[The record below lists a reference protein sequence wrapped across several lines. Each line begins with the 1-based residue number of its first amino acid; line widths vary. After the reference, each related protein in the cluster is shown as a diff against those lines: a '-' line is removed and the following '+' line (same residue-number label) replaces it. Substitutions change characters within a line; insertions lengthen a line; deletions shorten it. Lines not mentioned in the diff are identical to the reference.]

1 MEKTSWISLVINMN
15 IVSYYREVISNIISD
30 EFSLS
35 KDDIKNIS
43 FEFPKEEILGDFSTN
58 AAMVLAGKLKKSP
71 NEIAKSII
79 NLISKNPDIEHVDM
93 AGKGFINI
101 KIHKKVWQNLV
112 KKIINSKS
120 SYGDAIIGNNEKINV
135 EYVSANPTGPL
146 HVGHTRGAVF
156 GDTLSNILK
165 KVGYDV
171 SREYYV
177 NDAGEQIDKL
187 ARSSFIRYQESCGIE
202 SISIPEG
209 LYPGDYLI
217 SVGDKIKEIY
227 GHDLLEKE
235 ESFWLPL
242 VKKISI
248 DEMLIIIK
256 KDLKSLNIEHDVFT
270 SEFDLLNDGFVEKI
284 FNELNDKNLLYEGE
298 TSPPKG
304 SDLKEWVKKKHI
316 LFRSKN
322 YGDDE
327 DRVVRKHDGSWTYFM
342 PDIAYHKNKSIRGF
356 KKMIN
361 VWGADH
367 SGYIS
372 RVTSAV
378 NAVTDNKASLEVK
391 VCQLVRLT
399 RGSEVVKMS
408 KRSGSF
414 ITLKEMVDEVGRD
427 AVRFMM
433 VTRKN
438 DAPLDFDY
446 ELVKEQTKDNPIFYI
461 QYAHARICSVIRKVN
476 EEKLFDTDDVS
487 LLKSDISLLDKKDD
501 IELIKTLSNFPR
513 IIEQAALYREPHRLA
528 FYLKDLAS
536 SFHSYWNLGNENTD
550 FKVINKDDVDTSRA
564 RLSLIRSAGI
574 TISEGLNLLG
584 IEALEELR

>member
-1 MEKTSWISLVINMN
+1 MN
-15 IVSYYREVISNIISD
+15 IVNYYREAISDIILD
-30 EFSLS
+30 EFSL
-35 KDDIKNIS
+35 KNDDIKNIS
-43 FEFPKEEILGDFSTN
+43 FEFPKETGLGDFSTN
-58 AAMVLAGKLKKSP
+58 AAMALAGKLKKAP
-71 NEIAKSII
+71 NEIAESIVHFL
-79 NLISKNPDIEHVDM
+79 NKNPDIENVDI

-101 KIHKKVWQNLV
+101 KIKKKVWQNLIYE
-112 KKIINSKS
+112 IIKNKS
-120 SYGDAIIGNNEKINV
+120 SYGDTDLGNKEKINV

-156 GDTLSNILK
+156 GDTLSNILV

-171 SREYYV
+171 CREYYV

-187 ARSSFIRYQESCGIE
+187 ARSSFVRYQESCGID
-202 SISIPEG
+202 SVSIPEG

-217 SVGDKIKEIY
+217 SVGDQIKEIY
-227 GHDLLEKE
+227 GNELLDKE
-235 ESFWLPL
+235 EGYWLPL

-248 DEMLIIIK
+248 YEMLKIIK

-270 SEFDLLNDGFVEKI
+270 SEFDLLNNGFVEKI
-284 FNELNDKNLLYEGE
+284 FNELNNKDLLYEGE

-316 LFRSKN
+316 LFKSKN
-322 YGDDE
+322 FGDDE
-327 DRVVRKHDGSWTYFM
+327 DRVVKKHDGSWTYFM
-342 PDIAYHKNKSIRGF
+342 PDIAYHKDKSIRGF

-378 NAVTDNKASLEVK
+378 NAITDNKASLEVK

-399 RGSEVVKMS
+399 RGNEVVKMS

-461 QYAHARICSVIRKVN
+461 QYAHARICSVIRRVK
-476 EEKLFDTDDVS
+476 EDKLFEVNDES
-487 LLKSDISLLDKKDD
+487 LLESDVNLLDKVDD
-501 IELIKTLSNFPR
+501 IELIKIVSNFPR
-513 IIEQAALYREPHRLA
+513 IIEQSAIYREPHRLA

-536 SFHSYWNLGNENTD
+536 SFHSYWNLGNENAD
-550 FKVINKDDVDTSRA
+550 FKVINKEDINVSRA
-564 RLSLIRSAGI
+564 RLALIRSVGI

>member
-1 MEKTSWISLVINMN
+1 MN
-15 IVSYYREVISNIISD
+15 IVNYYREAISDIILD
-30 EFSLS
+30 EFSL
-35 KDDIKNIS
+35 KNDDIKNIS
-43 FEFPKEEILGDFSTN
+43 FEFPKETGLGDFSTN
-58 AAMVLAGKLKKSP
+58 AAMALAGKLKKAP
-71 NEIAKSII
+71 NEIAESIVHFL
-79 NLISKNPDIEHVDM
+79 NKNPDIENVDI

-101 KIHKKVWQNLV
+101 KIKKKVWQNLIYE
-112 KKIINSKS
+112 IIKNKS
-120 SYGDAIIGNNEKINV
+120 SYGGTDLGNKEKINV

-156 GDTLSNILK
+156 GDTLSNILV

-171 SREYYV
+171 CREYYV

-187 ARSSFIRYQESCGIE
+187 ARSSFVRYQESCGID
-202 SISIPEG
+202 SVSIPEG

-217 SVGDKIKEIY
+217 SVGDQIKEIY
-227 GHDLLEKE
+227 GNELLDKE
-235 ESFWLPL
+235 EGYWLPL

-248 DEMLIIIK
+248 YEMLKIIK

-270 SEFDLLNDGFVEKI
+270 SEFDLLNNGFVEKI
-284 FNELNDKNLLYEGE
+284 FNELNNKDLLYEGE

-316 LFRSKN
+316 LFKSKN
-322 YGDDE
+322 FGDDE
-327 DRVVRKHDGSWTYFM
+327 DRVVKKHDGSWTYFM
-342 PDIAYHKNKSIRGF
+342 PDIAYHKDKSIRGF

-378 NAVTDNKASLEVK
+378 NAITDNKASLEVK

-399 RGSEVVKMS
+399 RGNEVVKMS

-461 QYAHARICSVIRKVN
+461 QYAHARICSVIRRVK
-476 EEKLFDTDDVS
+476 EDKLFEVNDES
-487 LLKSDISLLDKKDD
+487 LLESDVNLLDKVDD
-501 IELIKTLSNFPR
+501 IELIKIVSNFPR
-513 IIEQAALYREPHRLA
+513 IIEQSAIYREPHRLA

-536 SFHSYWNLGNENTD
+536 SFHSYWNLGNENAD
-550 FKVINKDDVDTSRA
+550 FKVINKEDINVSRA
-564 RLSLIRSAGI
+564 RLALIRSVGI
-574 TISEGLNLLG
+574 TIAEGLNLLG

>member
-1 MEKTSWISLVINMN
+1 MN
-15 IVSYYREVISNIISD
+15 IVNYYREAISDIILD
-30 EFSLS
+30 EFSL
-35 KDDIKNIS
+35 KNDDIKNIS
-43 FEFPKEEILGDFSTN
+43 FEFPKETGLGDFSTN
-58 AAMVLAGKLKKSP
+58 AAMALAGKLKKAP
-71 NEIAKSII
+71 NEIAESIVHFL
-79 NLISKNPDIEHVDM
+79 NKNPDIENVDI

-101 KIHKKVWQNLV
+101 KIKKKVWQNLIYE
-112 KKIINSKS
+112 IIKNKS
-120 SYGDAIIGNNEKINV
+120 SYGDTDLGNKEKINV

-156 GDTLSNILK
+156 GDTLSNILV

-171 SREYYV
+171 CREYYV

-187 ARSSFIRYQESCGIE
+187 ARSSFVRYQESCGID
-202 SISIPEG
+202 SVSIPEG

-217 SVGDKIKEIY
+217 SVGDQIKEIY
-227 GHDLLEKE
+227 GNELLDKE
-235 ESFWLPL
+235 EVYWLPL
-242 VKKISI
+242 VKEISI
-248 DEMLIIIK
+248 YEMLKTIK

-270 SEFDLLNDGFVEKI
+270 SEFDLLNNGFVEKI
-284 FNELNDKNLLYEGE
+284 FNELNNKDLLYEGE

-316 LFRSKN
+316 LFKSKN
-322 YGDDE
+322 FGDDE
-327 DRVVRKHDGSWTYFM
+327 DRVVKKHDGSWTYFM
-342 PDIAYHKNKSIRGF
+342 PDIAYHKDKSIRGF

-378 NAVTDNKASLEVK
+378 NAITDNKASLEVK

-399 RGSEVVKMS
+399 RGNEVVKMS

-461 QYAHARICSVIRKVN
+461 QYAHARICSVIRRVK
-476 EEKLFDTDDVS
+476 EDKLFEVNDES
-487 LLKSDISLLDKKDD
+487 LLESDVNLLDKVDD
-501 IELIKTLSNFPR
+501 IELIKIVSNFPR
-513 IIEQAALYREPHRLA
+513 IIEQSAIYREPHRLA

-536 SFHSYWNLGNENTD
+536 SFHSYWNLGNENAD
-550 FKVINKDDVDTSRA
+550 FKVINKEDINVSRA
-564 RLSLIRSAGI
+564 RLALIRSVGI
-574 TISEGLNLLG
+574 TIAEGLNLLG

>member
-1 MEKTSWISLVINMN
+1 MN
-15 IVSYYREVISNIISD
+15 IVNYYREAISDIILD
-30 EFSLS
+30 EFSL
-35 KDDIKNIS
+35 KNDDIKNIS
-43 FEFPKEEILGDFSTN
+43 FEFPKETGLGDFSTN
-58 AAMVLAGKLKKSP
+58 AAMALAGKLKKAP
-71 NEIAKSII
+71 NEIAESIVHFL
-79 NLISKNPDIEHVDM
+79 NKNPDIENVDI

-101 KIHKKVWQNLV
+101 KIKKKVWQNLIYE
-112 KKIINSKS
+112 IIKNKS
-120 SYGDAIIGNNEKINV
+120 SYGDTDLGNKEKINV

-156 GDTLSNILK
+156 GDTLSNILV

-171 SREYYV
+171 CREYYV

-187 ARSSFIRYQESCGIE
+187 ARSSFVRYQESCGID
-202 SISIPEG
+202 SVSIPEG

-217 SVGDKIKEIY
+217 SVGDQIKEIY
-227 GHDLLEKE
+227 GNELLDKE
-235 ESFWLPL
+235 EGYWLPL

-248 DEMLIIIK
+248 YEMLKIIK

-270 SEFDLLNDGFVEKI
+270 SEFDLLNNGFVEKI
-284 FNELNDKNLLYEGE
+284 FNELNNKDLLYEGE

-316 LFRSKN
+316 LFKSKN
-322 YGDDE
+322 FGDDE
-327 DRVVRKHDGSWTYFM
+327 DRVIKKHDGSWTYFM
-342 PDIAYHKNKSIRGF
+342 PDIAYHKDKSIRGF

-378 NAVTDNKASLEVK
+378 NAITDNKASLEVK

-399 RGSEVVKMS
+399 RGNEVVKMS

-461 QYAHARICSVIRKVN
+461 QYAHARICSVIRRVK
-476 EEKLFDTDDVS
+476 EDKLFEVNDES
-487 LLKSDISLLDKKDD
+487 LLESDVNLLDKVDD
-501 IELIKTLSNFPR
+501 IELIKIVSNFPR
-513 IIEQAALYREPHRLA
+513 IIEQSAIYREPHRLA

-536 SFHSYWNLGNENTD
+536 SFHSYWNLGNENAD
-550 FKVINKDDVDTSRA
+550 FKVINKEDINVSRA
-564 RLSLIRSAGI
+564 RLALIRSVGI
-574 TISEGLNLLG
+574 TIAEGLNLLG

>member
-1 MEKTSWISLVINMN
+1 MN
-15 IVSYYREVISNIISD
+15 IVNYYREAISDIILD
-30 EFSLS
+30 EFSL
-35 KDDIKNIS
+35 KNDDIKNIS
-43 FEFPKEEILGDFSTN
+43 FEFPKETGLGDFSTN
-58 AAMVLAGKLKKSP
+58 AAMILAGKLKKAP
-71 NEIAKSII
+71 NEIAESIVHFL
-79 NLISKNPDIEHVDM
+79 NKNPDFENVDI

-101 KIHKKVWQNLV
+101 KIKKKVWQNLIYE
-112 KKIINSKS
+112 IIKNKS
-120 SYGDAIIGNNEKINV
+120 SYGDTDLGNKEKINV

-156 GDTLSNILK
+156 GDTLSNILV

-171 SREYYV
+171 CREYYV

-187 ARSSFIRYQESCGIE
+187 ARSSFVRYQESCGID
-202 SISIPEG
+202 SVSIPEG

-217 SVGDKIKEIY
+217 SVGDQIKEIY
-227 GHDLLEKE
+227 GNELLDKE
-235 ESFWLPL
+235 EGYWLPL

-248 DEMLIIIK
+248 YEMLKIIK

-270 SEFDLLNDGFVEKI
+270 SEFDLLNNGFVEKI
-284 FNELNDKNLLYEGE
+284 FNELNNKDLLYEGE

-316 LFRSKN
+316 LFKSKN
-322 YGDDE
+322 FGDDE
-327 DRVVRKHDGSWTYFM
+327 DRVVKKHDGSWTYFM
-342 PDIAYHKNKSIRGF
+342 PDIAYHKDKSIRGF

-378 NAVTDNKASLEVK
+378 NAITDNKASLEVK

-399 RGSEVVKMS
+399 RGNEVVKMS

-461 QYAHARICSVIRKVN
+461 QYAHARICSVIRRVK
-476 EEKLFDTDDVS
+476 EDKLFEVNDES
-487 LLKSDISLLDKKDD
+487 LLESDVNLLDKVDD
-501 IELIKTLSNFPR
+501 IELIKIVSNFPR
-513 IIEQAALYREPHRLA
+513 IIEQSAIYREPHRLA

-536 SFHSYWNLGNENTD
+536 SFHSYWNLGNENAD
-550 FKVINKDDVDTSRA
+550 FKVINKEDINVSRA
-564 RLSLIRSAGI
+564 RLALIRSVGI
-574 TISEGLNLLG
+574 TIAEGLNLLG
-584 IEALEELR
+584 IKALEELR

>member
-1 MEKTSWISLVINMN
+1 MN
-15 IVSYYREVISNIISD
+15 IVNYYREAISDIILD
-30 EFSLS
+30 EFSL
-35 KDDIKNIS
+35 KNDDIKNIS
-43 FEFPKEEILGDFSTN
+43 FEFPKETGLGDFSTN
-58 AAMVLAGKLKKSP
+58 AAMALAGKLKKAP
-71 NEIAKSII
+71 NEIAESIVHFL
-79 NLISKNPDIEHVDM
+79 NKNPDIENVDI

-101 KIHKKVWQNLV
+101 KIKKKVWQNLIYE
-112 KKIINSKS
+112 IIKNKS
-120 SYGDAIIGNNEKINV
+120 SFGDTDLGNKEKINV

-156 GDTLSNILK
+156 GDTLSNILV

-171 SREYYV
+171 CREYYV

-187 ARSSFIRYQESCGIE
+187 ARSSFVRYQESCGID
-202 SISIPEG
+202 SVSIPEG

-217 SVGDKIKEIY
+217 SVGDQIKEIY
-227 GHDLLEKE
+227 GNELLDKE
-235 ESFWLPL
+235 EGYWLPL

-248 DEMLIIIK
+248 YEMLKIIK

-270 SEFDLLNDGFVEKI
+270 SEFDLLNNGFVEKI
-284 FNELNDKNLLYEGE
+284 FNELNNKDLLYEGE

-316 LFRSKN
+316 LFKSKN
-322 YGDDE
+322 FGDDE
-327 DRVVRKHDGSWTYFM
+327 DRVVKKHDGSWTYFM
-342 PDIAYHKNKSIRGF
+342 PDIAYHKDKSIRGF

-378 NAVTDNKASLEVK
+378 NAITDNKASLEVK

-399 RGSEVVKMS
+399 RGNEVVKMS

-461 QYAHARICSVIRKVN
+461 QYAHARICSVIRRVK
-476 EEKLFDTDDVS
+476 EDKLFEVNDES
-487 LLKSDISLLDKKDD
+487 LLESDVNLLDKVDD
-501 IELIKTLSNFPR
+501 IELIKIVSNFPR
-513 IIEQAALYREPHRLA
+513 IIEQSAIYREPHRLA

-536 SFHSYWNLGNENTD
+536 SFHSYWNLGNENAD
-550 FKVINKDDVDTSRA
+550 FKVINKEDINVSRA
-564 RLSLIRSAGI
+564 RLALIRSVGI
-574 TISEGLNLLG
+574 TIAEGLNLLG

>member
-1 MEKTSWISLVINMN
+1 MN
-15 IVSYYREVISNIISD
+15 IVNYYREAISDIILD
-30 EFSLS
+30 EFSL
-35 KDDIKNIS
+35 KNDDIKNIS
-43 FEFPKEEILGDFSTN
+43 FEFPKETGLGDFSTN
-58 AAMVLAGKLKKSP
+58 AAMALAGKLKKTP
-71 NEIAKSII
+71 NEIAESIVHFL
-79 NLISKNPDIEHVDM
+79 NKNPDIENVDI

-101 KIHKKVWQNLV
+101 KIKKKVWQNLIYE
-112 KKIINSKS
+112 IIKNKS
-120 SYGDAIIGNNEKINV
+120 SYGDADLGNKEKINV

-156 GDTLSNILK
+156 GDTLSNILI

-171 SREYYV
+171 CREYYV

-187 ARSSFIRYQESCGIE
+187 ARSSFVRYQESCGID
-202 SISIPEG
+202 SVSIPEG

-217 SVGDKIKEIY
+217 SVGDQIKEIY
-227 GHDLLEKE
+227 GHELLDKE
-235 ESFWLPL
+235 EVYWLPL

-248 DEMLIIIK
+248 HEMLKIIK

-270 SEFDLLNDGFVEKI
+270 SEFDLLNNGFVEKI
-284 FNELNDKNLLYEGE
+284 FNELNNKDLLYEGE

-316 LFRSKN
+316 LFKSKN
-322 YGDDE
+322 FGDDE
-327 DRVVRKHDGSWTYFM
+327 DRVVKKHDGSWTYFM
-342 PDIAYHKNKSIRGF
+342 PDIAYHKDKSIRGF
-356 KKMIN
+356 EKMIN

-378 NAVTDNKASLEVK
+378 NAITDNKASLEVK

-399 RGSEVVKMS
+399 RGNEVVKMS

-461 QYAHARICSVIRKVN
+461 QYAHARICSVIRRVK
-476 EEKLFDTDDVS
+476 EDKLFEINDE
-487 LLKSDISLLDKKDD
+487 SLLDSDVNLLDKVDD
-501 IELIKTLSNFPR
+501 IELIKIVSNFPR
-513 IIEQAALYREPHRLA
+513 IIEQSAIYREPHRLA

-536 SFHSYWNLGNENTD
+536 SFHSYWNLGNENAD
-550 FKVINKDDVDTSRA
+550 FKVINKEDINVSRA
-564 RLSLIRSAGI
+564 RLALIRSVGI
-574 TISEGLNLLG
+574 TIAEGLNLLG

>member
-1 MEKTSWISLVINMN
+1 MN
-15 IVSYYREVISNIISD
+15 IVNYYREAISDIILD
-30 EFSLS
+30 EFSL
-35 KDDIKNIS
+35 KNDDIKNIS
-43 FEFPKEEILGDFSTN
+43 FEFPKETGLGDFSTN
-58 AAMVLAGKLKKSP
+58 AAMALAGKLKKAP
-71 NEIAKSII
+71 NEIAESIVHFL
-79 NLISKNPDIEHVDM
+79 NKNPDIENVDI

-101 KIHKKVWQNLV
+101 KIKKKVWQNLIYE
-112 KKIINSKS
+112 IIKNKS
-120 SYGDAIIGNNEKINV
+120 SYGDTDLGNKEKINV

-156 GDTLSNILK
+156 GDTLSNILV

-171 SREYYV
+171 CREYYV

-187 ARSSFIRYQESCGIE
+187 ARSSFVRYQESCGID
-202 SISIPEG
+202 SVSIPEG

-217 SVGDKIKEIY
+217 SVGDQIKEIY
-227 GHDLLEKE
+227 GNELLDKE
-235 ESFWLPL
+235 EGYWLPL

-248 DEMLIIIK
+248 YEMLKIIK

-270 SEFDLLNDGFVEKI
+270 SEFDLLNNGFVEKI
-284 FNELNDKNLLYEGE
+284 FNELNNKDLLYEGE

-316 LFRSKN
+316 LFKSKN
-322 YGDDE
+322 FGDDE
-327 DRVVRKHDGSWTYFM
+327 DRVVKKHDGSWTYFM
-342 PDIAYHKNKSIRGF
+342 PDIAYHKDKSIRGF

-378 NAVTDNKASLEVK
+378 NAITDNKASLEVK

-399 RGSEVVKMS
+399 RGNEVVKMS

-461 QYAHARICSVIRKVN
+461 QYAHARICSVIRRVK
-476 EEKLFDTDDVS
+476 EDKLFEVNDES
-487 LLKSDISLLDKKDD
+487 LLESDVNLLDKVDD
-501 IELIKTLSNFPR
+501 IELIKIVSNFPR
-513 IIEQAALYREPHRLA
+513 IIEQSAIYREPHRLA

-536 SFHSYWNLGNENTD
+536 SFHSYWNLGNENAD
-550 FKVINKDDVDTSRA
+550 FKVINKEDINDSRA
-564 RLSLIRSAGI
+564 RLALIRTVGI
-574 TISEGLNLLG
+574 TIAEGLNLLG

>member
-1 MEKTSWISLVINMN
+1 MN
-15 IVSYYREVISNIISD
+15 IVNYYREAISDIILD
-30 EFSLS
+30 EFSL
-35 KDDIKNIS
+35 KNDDIKNIS
-43 FEFPKEEILGDFSTN
+43 FEFPKETGLGDFSTN
-58 AAMVLAGKLKKSP
+58 AAMALAGKLKKAP
-71 NEIAKSII
+71 NEIAESIVHFL
-79 NLISKNPDIEHVDM
+79 NKNPDIENVDI

-101 KIHKKVWQNLV
+101 KIKKKVWQNLIYE
-112 KKIINSKS
+112 IIKNKS
-120 SYGDAIIGNNEKINV
+120 SYGDTDLGNKEKINV

-156 GDTLSNILK
+156 GDTLSNILV

-171 SREYYV
+171 CREYYV

-187 ARSSFIRYQESCGIE
+187 ARSSFVRYQESCGID
-202 SISIPEG
+202 SVSIPEG

-217 SVGDKIKEIY
+217 SVGDQIKEIY
-227 GHDLLEKE
+227 GNELLDKE
-235 ESFWLPL
+235 EGYWLPL
-242 VKKISI
+242 VRKISI
-248 DEMLIIIK
+248 YEMLKTIK

-270 SEFDLLNDGFVEKI
+270 SEFDLLNNGFVEKI
-284 FNELNDKNLLYEGE
+284 FNELNNKDLLYEGE

-316 LFRSKN
+316 LFKSKN
-322 YGDDE
+322 FGDDE
-327 DRVVRKHDGSWTYFM
+327 DRVVKKHDGSWTYFM
-342 PDIAYHKNKSIRGF
+342 PDIAYHKDKTIRGF

-378 NAVTDNKASLEVK
+378 NAITDNKASLEVK

-399 RGSEVVKMS
+399 RGNEVVKMS

-461 QYAHARICSVIRKVN
+461 QYAHARICSVIRRVK
-476 EEKLFDTDDVS
+476 EDKLFEVNDES
-487 LLKSDISLLDKKDD
+487 LLESDVNLLDKVDD
-501 IELIKTLSNFPR
+501 IELIKIVSNFPR
-513 IIEQAALYREPHRLA
+513 IIEQSAIYREPHRLA

-536 SFHSYWNLGNENTD
+536 SFHSYWNLGNENAD
-550 FKVINKDDVDTSRA
+550 FKVINKEDINVSRA
-564 RLSLIRSAGI
+564 RLALIRSVGI
-574 TISEGLNLLG
+574 TIAEGLNLLG

>member
-1 MEKTSWISLVINMN
+1 MN
-15 IVSYYREVISNIISD
+15 IVNYYREAISDIILD
-30 EFSLS
+30 EFSL
-35 KDDIKNIS
+35 KNDDIKNIS
-43 FEFPKEEILGDFSTN
+43 FEFPKETGLGDFSTN
-58 AAMVLAGKLKKSP
+58 AAMALAGKLKKTP
-71 NEIAKSII
+71 NEIAESIVHFL
-79 NLISKNPDIEHVDM
+79 NKNPDIENVDI

-101 KIHKKVWQNLV
+101 KIKKKVWQNLIYE
-112 KKIINSKS
+112 IIKNKS
-120 SYGDAIIGNNEKINV
+120 SYGDADLGNKEKINV

-156 GDTLSNILK
+156 GDTLSNILI

-171 SREYYV
+171 CREYYV

-187 ARSSFIRYQESCGIE
+187 ARSSFVRYQESCGID
-202 SISIPEG
+202 SVSIPEG

-217 SVGDKIKEIY
+217 SVGDQIKEIY
-227 GHDLLEKE
+227 GHELLDKE
-235 ESFWLPL
+235 EVYWLPL

-248 DEMLIIIK
+248 HEMLKIIK

-270 SEFDLLNDGFVEKI
+270 SEFDLLNNGFVEKI
-284 FNELNDKNLLYEGE
+284 FNELNNKDLLYEGE

-316 LFRSKN
+316 LFKSKN
-322 YGDDE
+322 FGDDE
-327 DRVVRKHDGSWTYFM
+327 DRVVKKHDGSWTYFM
-342 PDIAYHKNKSIRGF
+342 PDIAYHKDKSIRGF
-356 KKMIN
+356 EKMIN

-378 NAVTDNKASLEVK
+378 NAITDNKASLEVK

-399 RGSEVVKMS
+399 RGDEVVKMS

-461 QYAHARICSVIRKVN
+461 QYAHARICSVIRRVK
-476 EEKLFDTDDVS
+476 EDKLFEINDE
-487 LLKSDISLLDKKDD
+487 SLLDSDVNLLDKVDD
-501 IELIKTLSNFPR
+501 IELIKIVSNFPR
-513 IIEQAALYREPHRLA
+513 IIEQSAIYREPHRLA

-536 SFHSYWNLGNENTD
+536 SFHSYWNLGNENAD
-550 FKVINKDDVDTSRA
+550 FKVINKEDINVSRA
-564 RLSLIRSAGI
+564 RLALIRSVGI
-574 TISEGLNLLG
+574 TIAEGLNLLG

>member
-1 MEKTSWISLVINMN
+1 MN
-15 IVSYYREVISNIISD
+15 IVNYYREAISDIILD
-30 EFSLS
+30 EFSL
-35 KDDIKNIS
+35 KNDDIKNIS
-43 FEFPKEEILGDFSTN
+43 FEFPKETDLGDFSTN
-58 AAMVLAGKLKKSP
+58 AAMVLAGKLKKAP
-71 NEIAKSII
+71 NEIAESIVHFL
-79 NLISKNPDIEHVDM
+79 NKNPDIENVDI

-101 KIHKKVWQNLV
+101 KIKKKVWQNLIYE
-112 KKIINSKS
+112 IIKNKS
-120 SYGDAIIGNNEKINV
+120 SYGDADLGNKEKINV

-156 GDTLSNILK
+156 GDTLSNILI

-171 SREYYV
+171 CREYYV

-187 ARSSFIRYQESCGIE
+187 ARSSFVRYQESCGID
-202 SISIPEG
+202 SVSVLEG

-217 SVGDKIKEIY
+217 SVGDQIKEIY
-227 GHDLLEKE
+227 GNELLDKE
-235 ESFWLPL
+235 EGYWLPL
-242 VKKISI
+242 VRKISI
-248 DEMLIIIK
+248 YEMLKTIK

-270 SEFDLLNDGFVEKI
+270 SEFDLLNNGFVEKI
-284 FNELNDKNLLYEGE
+284 FNELNNKDLLYEGE

-316 LFRSKN
+316 LFKSKN
-322 YGDDE
+322 FGDDE
-327 DRVVRKHDGSWTYFM
+327 DRVVKKHDGSWTYFM
-342 PDIAYHKNKSIRGF
+342 PDIAYHKDKSIRGF

-378 NAVTDNKASLEVK
+378 NAITDNKASLEVK

-399 RGSEVVKMS
+399 RGDEVVKMS

-461 QYAHARICSVIRKVN
+461 QYAHARICSVIRRVK
-476 EEKLFDTDDVS
+476 EDKLFEISDES
-487 LLKSDISLLDKKDD
+487 LLESDVNLLDKVDD
-501 IELIKTLSNFPR
+501 IELIKIVSNFPR
-513 IIEQAALYREPHRLA
+513 IIEQSAIYREPHRLA

-536 SFHSYWNLGNENTD
+536 SFHSYWNLGNENAD
-550 FKVINKDDVDTSRA
+550 LKVINKEDINVSRA
-564 RLSLIRSAGI
+564 RLALIRSVGI
-574 TISEGLNLLG
+574 TIAEGLNLLG

>member
-1 MEKTSWISLVINMN
+1 MN
-15 IVSYYREVISNIISD
+15 IVNYYREAISDIILD
-30 EFSLS
+30 EFSL
-35 KDDIKNIS
+35 KNDDIKNIS
-43 FEFPKEEILGDFSTN
+43 FEFPKETGLGDFSTN
-58 AAMVLAGKLKKSP
+58 AAMALAGKLKKTP
-71 NEIAKSII
+71 NEIAESIVHFL
-79 NLISKNPDIEHVDM
+79 NKNPDIENVDI

-101 KIHKKVWQNLV
+101 KIKKKVWQNLIYE
-112 KKIINSKS
+112 IIKNKS
-120 SYGDAIIGNNEKINV
+120 SYGDADLGNKEKINV

-156 GDTLSNILK
+156 GDTLSNILI

-171 SREYYV
+171 CREYYV

-187 ARSSFIRYQESCGIE
+187 ARSSFVRYQESCGID
-202 SISIPEG
+202 SVSIPEG

-217 SVGDKIKEIY
+217 SVGDQIKEIY
-227 GHDLLEKE
+227 GHELLDKE
-235 ESFWLPL
+235 EVYWLPL

-248 DEMLIIIK
+248 HEMLKIIK

-270 SEFDLLNDGFVEKI
+270 SEFDLLNNGFVEKI
-284 FNELNDKNLLYEGE
+284 FNELNNKDLLYEGE

-316 LFRSKN
+316 LFKSKN
-322 YGDDE
+322 FGDDE
-327 DRVVRKHDGSWTYFM
+327 DRVVKKYDGSWTYFM
-342 PDIAYHKNKSIRGF
+342 PDIAYHKDKSIRGF
-356 KKMIN
+356 EKMIN

-378 NAVTDNKASLEVK
+378 NAITDNKASLEVK

-399 RGSEVVKMS
+399 RGDEVVKMS

-461 QYAHARICSVIRKVN
+461 QYAHARICSVIRRVK
-476 EEKLFDTDDVS
+476 EDKLFEVNDES
-487 LLKSDISLLDKKDD
+487 LLESDVNLLDKVDD
-501 IELIKTLSNFPR
+501 IELIKIVSNFPR
-513 IIEQAALYREPHRLA
+513 IIEQSAIYREPHRLA

-536 SFHSYWNLGNENTD
+536 SFHSYWNLGNENAD
-550 FKVINKDDVDTSRA
+550 FKVINKEDINVSRA
-564 RLSLIRSAGI
+564 RLALIRSVGI
-574 TISEGLNLLG
+574 TIAEGLNLLG

>member
-1 MEKTSWISLVINMN
+1 MN
-15 IVSYYREVISNIISD
+15 IVNYYREAISDIILD
-30 EFSLS
+30 EFSL
-35 KDDIKNIS
+35 KNDDIKNIS
-43 FEFPKEEILGDFSTN
+43 FEFPKETGLGDFSTN
-58 AAMVLAGKLKKSP
+58 AAMALAGKLKKAP
-71 NEIAKSII
+71 NEIAESIVHFL
-79 NLISKNPDIEHVDM
+79 NKNPDIENVDI

-101 KIHKKVWQNLV
+101 KIKKKVWQNLIYE
-112 KKIINSKS
+112 IIKNKS
-120 SYGDAIIGNNEKINV
+120 SYGDTDLGNKEKINV

-156 GDTLSNILK
+156 GDTLSNILV

-171 SREYYV
+171 CREYYV

-187 ARSSFIRYQESCGIE
+187 ARSSFVRYQESCGID
-202 SISIPEG
+202 SVSIPEG

-217 SVGDKIKEIY
+217 SVGDQIKEIY
-227 GHDLLEKE
+227 GNELLDKE
-235 ESFWLPL
+235 EGYWLPL

-248 DEMLIIIK
+248 YEMLKIIK
-256 KDLKSLNIEHDVFT
+256 RDLKSLNIEHDVFT
-270 SEFDLLNDGFVEKI
+270 SEFDLLNNGFVEKI
-284 FNELNDKNLLYEGE
+284 FNELNNKDLLYEGE

-316 LFRSKN
+316 LFKSKN
-322 YGDDE
+322 FGDDE
-327 DRVVRKHDGSWTYFM
+327 DRVVKKHDGSWTYFM
-342 PDIAYHKNKSIRGF
+342 PDIAYHKDKSIRGF

-378 NAVTDNKASLEVK
+378 NAITDNKASLEVK

-399 RGSEVVKMS
+399 RGNEVVKMS

-461 QYAHARICSVIRKVN
+461 QYAHARICSVIRRVK
-476 EEKLFDTDDVS
+476 EDKLFEVNDES
-487 LLKSDISLLDKKDD
+487 LLESDVNLLDKVDD
-501 IELIKTLSNFPR
+501 IELIKIVSNFPR
-513 IIEQAALYREPHRLA
+513 IIEQSAIYREPHRLA

-536 SFHSYWNLGNENTD
+536 SFHSYWNLGNENAD
-550 FKVINKDDVDTSRA
+550 FKVINKEDINVSRA
-564 RLSLIRSAGI
+564 RLALIRSVGI
-574 TISEGLNLLG
+574 TIAEGLNLLG

>member
-1 MEKTSWISLVINMN
+1 MN
-15 IVSYYREVISNIISD
+15 IVNYYREAISDIILD
-30 EFSLS
+30 EFSL
-35 KDDIKNIS
+35 KNDDIKNIS
-43 FEFPKEEILGDFSTN
+43 FEFPKETGLGDFSTN
-58 AAMVLAGKLKKSP
+58 AAMALAGKLKKAP
-71 NEIAKSII
+71 NEIAESIVHFL
-79 NLISKNPDIEHVDM
+79 NKNPDIENVDI

-101 KIHKKVWQNLV
+101 KIKKKVWQNLIYE
-112 KKIINSKS
+112 IIKNKS
-120 SYGDAIIGNNEKINV
+120 SYGDTDLGNKEKINV

-156 GDTLSNILK
+156 GDTLSNILV

-171 SREYYV
+171 CREYYV

-187 ARSSFIRYQESCGIE
+187 ARSSFVRYQESCGID
-202 SISIPEG
+202 SVSIPEG

-217 SVGDKIKEIY
+217 SVGDQIKEIY
-227 GHDLLEKE
+227 GHELLDKE
-235 ESFWLPL
+235 EVYWLPL

-248 DEMLIIIK
+248 HEMLKIIK

-270 SEFDLLNDGFVEKI
+270 SEFDLLNNGFVEKI
-284 FNELNDKNLLYEGE
+284 FNELNNKDLLYEGE

-304 SDLKEWVKKKHI
+304 SDLKEWVKQKHI
-316 LFRSKN
+316 LFKSKN
-322 YGDDE
+322 FGDDE
-327 DRVVRKHDGSWTYFM
+327 DRVVKKYDGSWTYFM
-342 PDIAYHKNKSIRGF
+342 PDIAYHKDKSIRGF
-356 KKMIN
+356 EKMIN

-378 NAVTDNKASLEVK
+378 NAITDNKASLEVK

-399 RGSEVVKMS
+399 RGDEVVKMS

-461 QYAHARICSVIRKVN
+461 QYAHARICSVIRRVK
-476 EEKLFDTDDVS
+476 EDKLFEVNDES
-487 LLKSDISLLDKKDD
+487 LLESDVNLLDKVDD
-501 IELIKTLSNFPR
+501 IELIKIVSNFPR
-513 IIEQAALYREPHRLA
+513 IIEQSAIYREPHRLA

-536 SFHSYWNLGNENTD
+536 SFHSYWNLGNENAD
-550 FKVINKDDVDTSRA
+550 FKVINKEDINVSRA
-564 RLSLIRSAGI
+564 RLALIRSVGI
-574 TISEGLNLLG
+574 TIAEGLNLLG

>member
-1 MEKTSWISLVINMN
+1 MN
-15 IVSYYREVISNIISD
+15 IVNYYREAISDIILD
-30 EFSLS
+30 EFSL
-35 KDDIKNIS
+35 KNDDIKNIS
-43 FEFPKEEILGDFSTN
+43 FEFPKETGLGDFSTN
-58 AAMVLAGKLKKSP
+58 AAMVLAGKLKKAP
-71 NEIAKSII
+71 NEIAESIVHFL
-79 NLISKNPDIEHVDM
+79 NKNPDIENVDI

-101 KIHKKVWQNLV
+101 KIKKKVWQNLIYE
-112 KKIINSKS
+112 IIKNKS
-120 SYGDAIIGNNEKINV
+120 SYGDTDLGNKEKINV

-156 GDTLSNILK
+156 GDTLSNILV

-171 SREYYV
+171 CREYYV

-187 ARSSFIRYQESCGIE
+187 ARSSFVRYQESCGID
-202 SISIPEG
+202 SVSIPEG

-217 SVGDKIKEIY
+217 SVGDQIKEIY
-227 GHDLLEKE
+227 GNELLDKE
-235 ESFWLPL
+235 EGYWLPL

-248 DEMLIIIK
+248 YEMLKIIK

-270 SEFDLLNDGFVEKI
+270 SEFDLLNNGFVEKI
-284 FNELNDKNLLYEGE
+284 FNELNNKDLLYEGE

-316 LFRSKN
+316 LFKSKN
-322 YGDDE
+322 FGDDE
-327 DRVVRKHDGSWTYFM
+327 DRVVKKHDGSWTYFM
-342 PDIAYHKNKSIRGF
+342 PDIAYHKDKSIRGF

-378 NAVTDNKASLEVK
+378 NAITDNKASLEVK

-399 RGSEVVKMS
+399 RGNEVVKMS

-461 QYAHARICSVIRKVN
+461 QYAHARICSVIRRVK
-476 EEKLFDTDDVS
+476 EDKLFEINDES
-487 LLKSDISLLDKKDD
+487 LLESDVNLLDKVDD
-501 IELIKTLSNFPR
+501 IELIKIVSNFPR
-513 IIEQAALYREPHRLA
+513 IIEQSAIYREPHRLA

-536 SFHSYWNLGNENTD
+536 SFHSYWNLGNENAD
-550 FKVINKDDVDTSRA
+550 FKVINKEDINVSRA
-564 RLSLIRSAGI
+564 RLALIRSVGI
-574 TISEGLNLLG
+574 TIAEGLNLLG

>member
-1 MEKTSWISLVINMN
+1 MN
-15 IVSYYREVISNIISD
+15 IVNYYREAISDIILD
-30 EFSLS
+30 EFSL
-35 KDDIKNIS
+35 KNDDIKNIS
-43 FEFPKEEILGDFSTN
+43 FEFPKETDLGDFSTN
-58 AAMVLAGKLKKSP
+58 AAMVLAGKLKKAP
-71 NEIAKSII
+71 NEIAESIVHFL
-79 NLISKNPDIEHVDM
+79 NKNPDIENVDI

-101 KIHKKVWQNLV
+101 KIKKKVWQNLIYE
-112 KKIINSKS
+112 IIKNKS
-120 SYGDAIIGNNEKINV
+120 SYGDADLGNKEKINV

-156 GDTLSNILK
+156 GDTLSNILI

-171 SREYYV
+171 CREYYV

-187 ARSSFIRYQESCGIE
+187 ARSSFVRYQESCGID
-202 SISIPEG
+202 SVSVLEG

-217 SVGDKIKEIY
+217 SVGDQIKEIY
-227 GHDLLEKE
+227 GNELLDKE
-235 ESFWLPL
+235 EGYWLPL
-242 VKKISI
+242 VRKISI
-248 DEMLIIIK
+248 YEMLKTIK
-256 KDLKSLNIEHDVFT
+256 KDLKYLNIEHDVFT
-270 SEFDLLNDGFVEKI
+270 SEFDLLNNGFVEKI
-284 FNELNDKNLLYEGE
+284 FNELNNKDLLYEGE

-316 LFRSKN
+316 LFKSKN
-322 YGDDE
+322 FGDDE
-327 DRVVRKHDGSWTYFM
+327 DRVVKKHDGSWTYFM
-342 PDIAYHKNKSIRGF
+342 PDIAYHKDKSIRGF

-378 NAVTDNKASLEVK
+378 NAITDNKASLEVK

-399 RGSEVVKMS
+399 RGDEVVKMS

-461 QYAHARICSVIRKVN
+461 QYAHARICSVIRRVK
-476 EEKLFDTDDVS
+476 EDKLFETNDES
-487 LLKSDISLLDKKDD
+487 LLESDVNHLDKVDD
-501 IELIKTLSNFPR
+501 IELIKIVSNFPR
-513 IIEQAALYREPHRLA
+513 IIEQSAIYREPHRLA

-536 SFHSYWNLGNENTD
+536 SFHSYWNLGNENAD
-550 FKVINKDDVDTSRA
+550 LKVINKEDINVSRA
-564 RLSLIRSAGI
+564 RLALIRSVGI
-574 TISEGLNLLG
+574 TIAEGLNLLG

>member
-1 MEKTSWISLVINMN
+1 MN
-15 IVSYYREVISNIISD
+15 IVNYYREAISDIILD
-30 EFSLS
+30 EFSL
-35 KDDIKNIS
+35 KNDDIKNIS
-43 FEFPKEEILGDFSTN
+43 FEFPKETGLGDFSTN
-58 AAMVLAGKLKKSP
+58 AAMALAGKLKKTP
-71 NEIAKSII
+71 NEIAESIVHFL
-79 NLISKNPDIEHVDM
+79 NKNPDIENVDI

-101 KIHKKVWQNLV
+101 KIKKKVWQNLIYE
-112 KKIINSKS
+112 IIKNKS
-120 SYGDAIIGNNEKINV
+120 SYGDADLGNKEKINV

-156 GDTLSNILK
+156 GDTLSNILV

-171 SREYYV
+171 CREYYV

-187 ARSSFIRYQESCGIE
+187 ARSSFVRYQESCGID
-202 SISIPEG
+202 SVSIPEG

-217 SVGDKIKEIY
+217 SVGDQIKEIY
-227 GHDLLEKE
+227 GHELLDKE
-235 ESFWLPL
+235 EVYWLPL

-248 DEMLIIIK
+248 YEMLKIIK

-270 SEFDLLNDGFVEKI
+270 SEFDLLNNGFVEKI
-284 FNELNDKNLLYEGE
+284 FNELNNKDLLYEGE

-316 LFRSKN
+316 LFKSKN
-322 YGDDE
+322 FGDDE
-327 DRVVRKHDGSWTYFM
+327 DRVVEKYDGSWTYFM
-342 PDIAYHKNKSIRGF
+342 PDIAYHKDKSIRGF
-356 KKMIN
+356 EKMIN

-378 NAVTDNKASLEVK
+378 NAITDNKASLEVK

-399 RGSEVVKMS
+399 RGDEVVKMS

-461 QYAHARICSVIRKVN
+461 QYAHARICSVIRRVK
-476 EEKLFDTDDVS
+476 EDKLFEVNDE
-487 LLKSDISLLDKKDD
+487 SLLDSDVNLLDKVDD
-501 IELIKTLSNFPR
+501 IELIKIVSNFPR
-513 IIEQAALYREPHRLA
+513 IIEQSAIYREPHRLA

-536 SFHSYWNLGNENTD
+536 SFHSYWNLGNENAD
-550 FKVINKDDVDTSRA
+550 FKVINKEDINVSRA
-564 RLSLIRSAGI
+564 RLALIRSVGI
-574 TISEGLNLLG
+574 TIAEGLNLLG

>member
-1 MEKTSWISLVINMN
+1 MN
-15 IVSYYREVISNIISD
+15 IVNYYREAISDIILD
-30 EFSLS
+30 EFSL
-35 KDDIKNIS
+35 KNDDIKNIS
-43 FEFPKEEILGDFSTN
+43 FEFPKETDLGDFSTN
-58 AAMVLAGKLKKSP
+58 AAMVLAGKLKKAP
-71 NEIAKSII
+71 NEIAESIVHFL
-79 NLISKNPDIEHVDM
+79 NKNPDIENVDI

-101 KIHKKVWQNLV
+101 KIKKKVWQNLIYE
-112 KKIINSKS
+112 IIKNKS
-120 SYGDAIIGNNEKINV
+120 SYGDADLGNKEKINV

-156 GDTLSNILK
+156 GDTLSNILI

-171 SREYYV
+171 CREYYV

-187 ARSSFIRYQESCGIE
+187 ARSSFVRYQESCGID
-202 SISIPEG
+202 SVSVLEG

-217 SVGDKIKEIY
+217 SVGDQIKEIY
-227 GHDLLEKE
+227 GNELLDKE
-235 ESFWLPL
+235 EGYWLPL
-242 VKKISI
+242 VRKISI
-248 DEMLIIIK
+248 YEMLKTIK

-270 SEFDLLNDGFVEKI
+270 SEFDLLNNGFVEKI
-284 FNELNDKNLLYEGE
+284 FNELNNKDLLYEGE

-316 LFRSKN
+316 LFKSKN
-322 YGDDE
+322 FGDDE
-327 DRVVRKHDGSWTYFM
+327 DRVVKKHDGSWTYFM
-342 PDIAYHKNKSIRGF
+342 PDIAYHKDKSIRGF

-378 NAVTDNKASLEVK
+378 NAITDNKASLEVK

-399 RGSEVVKMS
+399 RGDEVVKMS

-461 QYAHARICSVIRKVN
+461 QYAHARICSVIRRVK
-476 EEKLFDTDDVS
+476 EDKLFEISDES
-487 LLKSDISLLDKKDD
+487 LLESDVNLLDKVDD
-501 IELIKTLSNFPR
+501 IELIKIVSNFPR
-513 IIEQAALYREPHRLA
+513 IIEQSAIYREPHRLA

-536 SFHSYWNLGNENTD
+536 SFHSYWNLGNENAD
-550 FKVINKDDVDTSRA
+550 FKVINKEDINVSRA
-564 RLSLIRSAGI
+564 RLALIRSVGI
-574 TISEGLNLLG
+574 TIAEGLNLLG

>member
-1 MEKTSWISLVINMN
+1 MN
-15 IVSYYREVISNIISD
+15 IVNYYREAISDIILD
-30 EFSLS
+30 EFSL
-35 KDDIKNIS
+35 KNDDIKNIS
-43 FEFPKEEILGDFSTN
+43 FEFPKETGLGDFSTN
-58 AAMVLAGKLKKSP
+58 AAMALAGKLKKAP
-71 NEIAKSII
+71 NEIAESIVHFL
-79 NLISKNPDIEHVDM
+79 NKNPDIENVDI

-101 KIHKKVWQNLV
+101 KIKKKVWQNLIYE
-112 KKIINSKS
+112 IIKNKS
-120 SYGDAIIGNNEKINV
+120 SYGGTDLGNKEKINV

-156 GDTLSNILK
+156 GDTLSNILV

-171 SREYYV
+171 CREYYV

-187 ARSSFIRYQESCGIE
+187 ARSSFVRYQESCGID
-202 SISIPEG
+202 SVSIPEG

-217 SVGDKIKEIY
+217 SVGDQIKEIY
-227 GHDLLEKE
+227 GNELLDKE
-235 ESFWLPL
+235 EGYWLPL

-248 DEMLIIIK
+248 YEMLKIIK
-256 KDLKSLNIEHDVFT
+256 KDLKSLNIEHDIFT
-270 SEFDLLNDGFVEKI
+270 SEFDLLNNGFVEKI
-284 FNELNDKNLLYEGE
+284 FNELNNKDLLYEGE

-316 LFRSKN
+316 LFKSKN
-322 YGDDE
+322 FGDDE
-327 DRVVRKHDGSWTYFM
+327 DRVVKKHDGSWTYFM
-342 PDIAYHKNKSIRGF
+342 PDIAYHKDKSIRGF

-367 SGYIS
+367 SGYIL

-378 NAVTDNKASLEVK
+378 NAITDNKASLEVK

-399 RGSEVVKMS
+399 RGNEVLKMS

-461 QYAHARICSVIRKVN
+461 QYAHARICSVIRRVK
-476 EEKLFDTDDVS
+476 EDKLFEVNDES
-487 LLKSDISLLDKKDD
+487 LLESDVNLLDKVDD
-501 IELIKTLSNFPR
+501 IELIKIVSNFPR
-513 IIEQAALYREPHRLA
+513 IIEQSAIYREPHRLA

-536 SFHSYWNLGNENTD
+536 SFHSYWNLGNENAD
-550 FKVINKDDVDTSRA
+550 FKVINKEDINVSRA
-564 RLSLIRSAGI
+564 RLALIRSVGI
-574 TISEGLNLLG
+574 TIAEGLNLLG

>member
-1 MEKTSWISLVINMN
+1 MN
-15 IVSYYREVISNIISD
+15 IVNYYREAISDIILD
-30 EFSLS
+30 EFSL
-35 KDDIKNIS
+35 KNDDIKNIS
-43 FEFPKEEILGDFSTN
+43 FEFPKETGLGDFSTN
-58 AAMVLAGKLKKSP
+58 AAMALAGKLKKAP
-71 NEIAKSII
+71 NEIAESIVHFL
-79 NLISKNPDIEHVDM
+79 NKNPDIENVDI

-101 KIHKKVWQNLV
+101 KIKKKVWQNLIYE
-112 KKIINSKS
+112 IIKNKS
-120 SYGDAIIGNNEKINV
+120 SYGDTDLGNKEKINV

-156 GDTLSNILK
+156 GDTLSNILV

-171 SREYYV
+171 CREYYV

-187 ARSSFIRYQESCGIE
+187 ARSSFVRYQESCGID
-202 SISIPEG
+202 SVSIPEG

-217 SVGDKIKEIY
+217 SVGDQIKEIY
-227 GHDLLEKE
+227 GNELLDKE
-235 ESFWLPL
+235 EGYWLPL

-248 DEMLIIIK
+248 YEMLKIIK

-270 SEFDLLNDGFVEKI
+270 SEFDLLNNGFVEKI
-284 FNELNDKNLLYEGE
+284 FNELNNKDLLYEGE

-316 LFRSKN
+316 LFKSKN
-322 YGDDE
+322 FGDDE
-327 DRVVRKHDGSWTYFM
+327 DRVVKKHDGSWTYFM
-342 PDIAYHKNKSIRGF
+342 PDIAYHKDKSIRGF
-356 KKMIN
+356 EKMIN

-378 NAVTDNKASLEVK
+378 NAITDNKASLEVK

-399 RGSEVVKMS
+399 RGNEVVKMS

-461 QYAHARICSVIRKVN
+461 QYAHARICSVIRRVK
-476 EEKLFDTDDVS
+476 EDKLFEVNDES
-487 LLKSDISLLDKKDD
+487 LLESDVNLLDKVDD
-501 IELIKTLSNFPR
+501 IELIKIVSNFPR
-513 IIEQAALYREPHRLA
+513 IIEQSAIYREPHRLA

-536 SFHSYWNLGNENTD
+536 SFHSYWNLGNENAD
-550 FKVINKDDVDTSRA
+550 FKVINKEDINVSRA
-564 RLSLIRSAGI
+564 RLALIRSVGI
-574 TISEGLNLLG
+574 TIAEGLNLLG

>member
-1 MEKTSWISLVINMN
+1 MN
-15 IVSYYREVISNIISD
+15 IVNYYREAISDIILD
-30 EFSLS
+30 EFSL
-35 KDDIKNIS
+35 KNDDIKNIS
-43 FEFPKEEILGDFSTN
+43 FEFPKETGLGDFSTN
-58 AAMVLAGKLKKSP
+58 AAMALAGKLKKAP
-71 NEIAKSII
+71 NEIAESIVHFL
-79 NLISKNPDIEHVDM
+79 NKNPDIENVDI

-101 KIHKKVWQNLV
+101 KIKKKVWQNLIYE
-112 KKIINSKS
+112 IIKNKS
-120 SYGDAIIGNNEKINV
+120 SYGDTDLGNKEKINV

-156 GDTLSNILK
+156 GDTLSNILV

-171 SREYYV
+171 CREYYV

-187 ARSSFIRYQESCGIE
+187 ARSSFVRYQESCGID
-202 SISIPEG
+202 SVSIPEG

-217 SVGDKIKEIY
+217 SVGDQIKEIY
-227 GHDLLEKE
+227 GNELLDKE
-235 ESFWLPL
+235 EGYWLPL

-248 DEMLIIIK
+248 YEMLKIIK

-270 SEFDLLNDGFVEKI
+270 SEFDLLNNGFVEKI
-284 FNELNDKNLLYEGE
+284 FNELNNKDLLYEGE

-316 LFRSKN
+316 LFKSKN
-322 YGDDE
+322 FGDDE
-327 DRVVRKHDGSWTYFM
+327 DRVVKKHDGSWTYFM
-342 PDIAYHKNKSIRGF
+342 PDIAYHKDKSIRGF

-378 NAVTDNKASLEVK
+378 NAITDNKASLEVK

-399 RGSEVVKMS
+399 RGNEVVKMS

-461 QYAHARICSVIRKVN
+461 QYAHARICSVIRRVK
-476 EEKLFDTDDVS
+476 EDKLFEVNDES
-487 LLKSDISLLDKKDD
+487 LLESDVNLLDKVDD
-501 IELIKTLSNFPR
+501 IELIKIVSNFPR
-513 IIEQAALYREPHRLA
+513 IIEQSAIYREPHRLA

-536 SFHSYWNLGNENTD
+536 SFHSYWNLGNENSD
-550 FKVINKDDVDTSRA
+550 FKVINKEDINVSRA
-564 RLSLIRSAGI
+564 RLALIRSVGI
-574 TISEGLNLLG
+574 TIAEGLNLLG

>member
-1 MEKTSWISLVINMN
+1 MN
-15 IVSYYREVISNIISD
+15 IVNYYREAISDIILD
-30 EFSLS
+30 EFSL
-35 KDDIKNIS
+35 KNDDIKNIS
-43 FEFPKEEILGDFSTN
+43 FEFPKETGLGDFSTN
-58 AAMVLAGKLKKSP
+58 AAMALAGKLKKTP
-71 NEIAKSII
+71 NEIAESIVHFL
-79 NLISKNPDIEHVDM
+79 NKNPDIENVDI

-101 KIHKKVWQNLV
+101 KIKKKVWQNLIYE
-112 KKIINSKS
+112 IIKNKS
-120 SYGDAIIGNNEKINV
+120 SYGDADLGNKEKINV

-156 GDTLSNILK
+156 GDTLSNILI

-171 SREYYV
+171 CREYYV

-187 ARSSFIRYQESCGIE
+187 ARSSFVRYQESCGID
-202 SISIPEG
+202 SVSIPEG

-217 SVGDKIKEIY
+217 SVGDQIKEIY
-227 GHDLLEKE
+227 GHELLDKE
-235 ESFWLPL
+235 EVYWLPL

-248 DEMLIIIK
+248 HEMLKIIK

-270 SEFDLLNDGFVEKI
+270 SEFDLLNNGFVEKI
-284 FNELNDKNLLYEGE
+284 FNELNNKDLLYEGE

-316 LFRSKN
+316 LFKSKN
-322 YGDDE
+322 FGDDE
-327 DRVVRKHDGSWTYFM
+327 DRVVKKYDGSWTYFM
-342 PDIAYHKNKSIRGF
+342 PDIAYHKDKSIRGF
-356 KKMIN
+356 EKMIN

-378 NAVTDNKASLEVK
+378 NAITDNKASLEVK

-399 RGSEVVKMS
+399 RGDEVVKMS

-461 QYAHARICSVIRKVN
+461 QYAHARICSVIRRVK
-476 EEKLFDTDDVS
+476 EDKLFEINDES
-487 LLKSDISLLDKKDD
+487 LLESDVNLLDKVDD
-501 IELIKTLSNFPR
+501 IELIKIVSNFPR
-513 IIEQAALYREPHRLA
+513 IIEQSAIYREPHRLA

-536 SFHSYWNLGNENTD
+536 SFHSYWNLGNENAD
-550 FKVINKDDVDTSRA
+550 FKVINKEDINVSRA
-564 RLSLIRSAGI
+564 RLALIRSVGI
-574 TISEGLNLLG
+574 TIAEGLNLLG

>member
-1 MEKTSWISLVINMN
+1 MN
-15 IVSYYREVISNIISD
+15 IVNYYREAISDIILD
-30 EFSLS
+30 EFSL
-35 KDDIKNIS
+35 KNDDIKNIS
-43 FEFPKEEILGDFSTN
+43 FEFPKETGLGDFSTN
-58 AAMVLAGKLKKSP
+58 AAMALAGKLKKTP
-71 NEIAKSII
+71 NEIAESIVHFL
-79 NLISKNPDIEHVDM
+79 NKNPDIENVDI

-101 KIHKKVWQNLV
+101 KIKKKVWQNLIYE
-112 KKIINSKS
+112 IIKNKS
-120 SYGDAIIGNNEKINV
+120 SYGDADLGNKEKINV

-156 GDTLSNILK
+156 GDTLSNILI

-171 SREYYV
+171 CREYYV

-187 ARSSFIRYQESCGIE
+187 ARSSFVRYQESCGID
-202 SISIPEG
+202 SVSIPEG

-217 SVGDKIKEIY
+217 SVGDQIKEIY
-227 GHDLLEKE
+227 GHELLDKE
-235 ESFWLPL
+235 EVYWLPL

-248 DEMLIIIK
+248 HEMLKIIK

-270 SEFDLLNDGFVEKI
+270 SEFDLLNNGFVEKI
-284 FNELNDKNLLYEGE
+284 FNELNNKDLLYEGE

-316 LFRSKN
+316 LFKSKN
-322 YGDDE
+322 FGDDE
-327 DRVVRKHDGSWTYFM
+327 DRVVKKYDGSWTYFM
-342 PDIAYHKNKSIRGF
+342 PDIAYHKDKSIRGF
-356 KKMIN
+356 EKMIN

-378 NAVTDNKASLEVK
+378 NAITDNKASLEVK

-399 RGSEVVKMS
+399 RGDEVVKMS

-414 ITLKEMVDEVGRD
+414 ITLREMVDEVGRD

-461 QYAHARICSVIRKVN
+461 QYAHARICSVIRRVK
-476 EEKLFDTDDVS
+476 EDKLFEINDE
-487 LLKSDISLLDKKDD
+487 SLLDSDVNLLDKVDD
-501 IELIKTLSNFPR
+501 IELIKIVSNFPR
-513 IIEQAALYREPHRLA
+513 IIEQSAIYREPHRLA

-536 SFHSYWNLGNENTD
+536 SFHSYWNLGNENAD
-550 FKVINKDDVDTSRA
+550 FKVINKEDINVSRA
-564 RLSLIRSAGI
+564 RLALIRSVGI
-574 TISEGLNLLG
+574 TIAEGLNLLG

>member
-1 MEKTSWISLVINMN
+1 MN
-15 IVSYYREVISNIISD
+15 IVNYYREVISNIVLD
-30 EFSLS
+30 EFSL
-35 KDDIKNIS
+35 KIDDIKNIS
-43 FEFPKEEILGDFSTN
+43 FEFPKESDLGDFSTN
-58 AAMVLAGKLKKSP
+58 AAMVLAGKLKKPP
-71 NEIAKSII
+71 NEIAESII
-79 NLISKNPDIEHVDM
+79 HSIAKNPDIENVNI

-101 KIHKKVWQNLV
+101 KIKRKVWQNLV
-112 KKIINSKS
+112 HKIIQNKS
-120 SYGDAIIGNNEKINV
+120 SYGDADLGNKEKINI

-156 GDTLSNILK
+156 GDTLSNILN

-171 SREYYV
+171 CREYYV

-187 ARSSFIRYQESCGIE
+187 AKSSFIRYQESCGI
-202 SISIPEG
+202 SSVTIPEG

-217 SVGDKIKEIY
+217 PVGDKIKEIY
-227 GHDLLEKE
+227 GHDLLDKE

-248 DEMLIIIK
+248 DEMLNIIK
-256 KDLKSLNIEHDVFT
+256 KDLKFLNIEHDVFT

-284 FNELNDKNLLYEGE
+284 FKELNDKDLLYEGE

-316 LFRSKN
+316 LFKSKN
-322 YGDDE
+322 FGDDE

-342 PDIAYHKNKSIRGF
+342 PDIAYHKSKSIRGF

-399 RGSEVVKMS
+399 RGNEVVKMS

-414 ITLKEMVDEVGRD
+414 ITLREMVDEVGRD

-461 QYAHARICSVIRKVN
+461 QYAHARICSVIRKVS
-476 EEKLFDTDDVS
+476 EEKLFDIDDKY
-487 LLKSDISLLDKKDD
+487 LLKSEINLLDKNDD
-501 IELIKTLSNFPR
+501 IELIKVVSNFPR
-513 IIEQAALYREPHRLA
+513 IIEQSAFYREPHRLA

-536 SFHSYWNLGNENTD
+536 SFHSYWNLGNENAD
-550 FKVINKDDVDTSRA
+550 FKVINKDDIETSRA
-564 RLSLIRSAGI
+564 RLSLIRSVGI
-574 TISEGLNLLG
+574 TISEGLSLLG

>member
-1 MEKTSWISLVINMN
+1 MN
-15 IVSYYREVISNIISD
+15 IVNYYREAISDIILD
-30 EFSLS
+30 EFSL
-35 KDDIKNIS
+35 KNDDIKNIS
-43 FEFPKEEILGDFSTN
+43 FEFPKETGLGDFSTN
-58 AAMVLAGKLKKSP
+58 AAMALAGKLKKTP
-71 NEIAKSII
+71 NEIAESIVHFL
-79 NLISKNPDIEHVDM
+79 NKNPDIENVDI

-101 KIHKKVWQNLV
+101 KIKKKVWQNLIYE
-112 KKIINSKS
+112 IIKNKS
-120 SYGDAIIGNNEKINV
+120 SYGDTDLGNKEKINV

-156 GDTLSNILK
+156 GDTLSNILV

-171 SREYYV
+171 CREYYV

-187 ARSSFIRYQESCGIE
+187 ARSSFVRYQESCGID
-202 SISIPEG
+202 SVSIPEG

-217 SVGDKIKEIY
+217 SVGDQIKEIY
-227 GHDLLEKE
+227 GNELLDKE
-235 ESFWLPL
+235 EGYWLPL

-248 DEMLIIIK
+248 YEMLKIIK

-270 SEFDLLNDGFVEKI
+270 SEFDLLNNGFVEKI
-284 FNELNDKNLLYEGE
+284 FNELNNKDLLYEGE

-316 LFRSKN
+316 LFKSKN
-322 YGDDE
+322 FGDDE
-327 DRVVRKHDGSWTYFM
+327 DRVVKKHDGSWTYFM
-342 PDIAYHKNKSIRGF
+342 PDIAYHKDKSIRGF

-378 NAVTDNKASLEVK
+378 NAITDNKASLEVK

-399 RGSEVVKMS
+399 RGNEVVKMS

-461 QYAHARICSVIRKVN
+461 QYAHARICSVIRRVK
-476 EEKLFDTDDVS
+476 EDKLFEVNDES
-487 LLKSDISLLDKKDD
+487 LLESDVNLLDKVDD
-501 IELIKTLSNFPR
+501 IELIKIVSNFPR
-513 IIEQAALYREPHRLA
+513 IIEQSAIYREPHRLA

-536 SFHSYWNLGNENTD
+536 SFHSYWNLGNENSD
-550 FKVINKDDVDTSRA
+550 FKVINKEDINVSRA
-564 RLSLIRSAGI
+564 RLALIRSVGI
-574 TISEGLNLLG
+574 TIAEGLNLLG

>member
-1 MEKTSWISLVINMN
+1 MN
-15 IVSYYREVISNIISD
+15 IVNYYREAISDIILD
-30 EFSLS
+30 EFSL
-35 KDDIKNIS
+35 KNDDIKNIS
-43 FEFPKEEILGDFSTN
+43 FEFPKETGLGDFSTN
-58 AAMVLAGKLKKSP
+58 AAMALAGKLKKAP
-71 NEIAKSII
+71 NEIAESIVHFL
-79 NLISKNPDIEHVDM
+79 NKNPDIENVDI

-101 KIHKKVWQNLV
+101 KIKKKIWQNLIYE
-112 KKIINSKS
+112 IIKNKS
-120 SYGDAIIGNNEKINV
+120 SYGDADLGNKEKINV

-156 GDTLSNILK
+156 GDTLSNILV

-171 SREYYV
+171 CREYYV
-177 NDAGEQIDKL
+177 NDAGEQVDKL
-187 ARSSFIRYQESCGIE
+187 ARSSFVRYQESCGIDSV
-202 SISIPEG
+202 SISEG

-217 SVGDKIKEIY
+217 SVGDQIKEIY
-227 GHDLLEKE
+227 GNELLDKE
-235 ESFWLPL
+235 EGYWLPL

-248 DEMLIIIK
+248 YEMLKTIK

-270 SEFDLLNDGFVEKI
+270 SEFDLLNNGFVEKI
-284 FNELNDKNLLYEGE
+284 FNELNNKDLLYEGE

-316 LFRSKN
+316 LFKSKN
-322 YGDDE
+322 FGDDE
-327 DRVVRKHDGSWTYFM
+327 DRVVKKHDGSWTYFM
-342 PDIAYHKNKSIRGF
+342 PDIAYHKDKSIRGF

-378 NAVTDNKASLEVK
+378 NAITDNKASLEVK

-399 RGSEVVKMS
+399 RGNEVVKMS

-461 QYAHARICSVIRKVN
+461 QYAHARICSVIRRVK
-476 EEKLFDTDDVS
+476 EDKLFEVNDES
-487 LLKSDISLLDKKDD
+487 LLESDVNLLDKVDD
-501 IELIKTLSNFPR
+501 IELIKIVSNFPR
-513 IIEQAALYREPHRLA
+513 IIEQSAIYREPHRLA

-536 SFHSYWNLGNENTD
+536 SFHSYWNLGNENAD
-550 FKVINKDDVDTSRA
+550 FKVINKEDINVSRA
-564 RLSLIRSAGI
+564 RLALIRSVGI
-574 TISEGLNLLG
+574 TIAEGLNLLG

>member
-1 MEKTSWISLVINMN
+1 MN
-15 IVSYYREVISNIISD
+15 IVNYYREAISDIILD
-30 EFSLS
+30 EFSL
-35 KDDIKNIS
+35 KNDDIKNIS
-43 FEFPKEEILGDFSTN
+43 FEFPKETGLGDFSTN
-58 AAMVLAGKLKKSP
+58 AAMALAGKLKKTP
-71 NEIAKSII
+71 NEIAESIVHFL
-79 NLISKNPDIEHVDM
+79 NKNPDIENVDI

-101 KIHKKVWQNLV
+101 KIKKKVWQNLIYE
-112 KKIINSKS
+112 IIKNKS
-120 SYGDAIIGNNEKINV
+120 SYGDADLGNKEKINV

-156 GDTLSNILK
+156 GDTLSNILV

-171 SREYYV
+171 CREYYV

-187 ARSSFIRYQESCGIE
+187 ARSSFVRYQESCGID
-202 SISIPEG
+202 SVSIPEG

-217 SVGDKIKEIY
+217 SVGDQIKEIY
-227 GHDLLEKE
+227 GNELLDKE
-235 ESFWLPL
+235 EGYWLPL

-248 DEMLIIIK
+248 YEMLKIIK

-270 SEFDLLNDGFVEKI
+270 SEFDLLNNGFVEKI
-284 FNELNDKNLLYEGE
+284 FNELNNKDLLYEGE

-316 LFRSKN
+316 LFKSKN
-322 YGDDE
+322 FGDDE
-327 DRVVRKHDGSWTYFM
+327 DRVVKKHDGSWTYFM
-342 PDIAYHKNKSIRGF
+342 PDIAYHKDKSIRGF

-378 NAVTDNKASLEVK
+378 NAITDNKASLEVK

-399 RGSEVVKMS
+399 RGNEVVKMS

-461 QYAHARICSVIRKVN
+461 QYAHARICSVIRRVK
-476 EEKLFDTDDVS
+476 EDKLFEVNDES
-487 LLKSDISLLDKKDD
+487 LLESDVNLLDKVDD
-501 IELIKTLSNFPR
+501 IELIKIVSNFPR
-513 IIEQAALYREPHRLA
+513 IIEQSAIYREPHRLA

-536 SFHSYWNLGNENTD
+536 SFHSYWNLGNENAD
-550 FKVINKDDVDTSRA
+550 LKVINKEDINVSRA
-564 RLSLIRSAGI
+564 RLALIRSVGI
-574 TISEGLNLLG
+574 TIAEGLNLLG

>member
-1 MEKTSWISLVINMN
+1 MN
-15 IVSYYREVISNIISD
+15 IVNYYREAISDIILD
-30 EFSLS
+30 EFSL
-35 KDDIKNIS
+35 KNDDIKNIS
-43 FEFPKEEILGDFSTN
+43 FEFPKETGLGDFSTN
-58 AAMVLAGKLKKSP
+58 AAMALAGKLKKAP
-71 NEIAKSII
+71 NEIAESIVHFL
-79 NLISKNPDIEHVDM
+79 NKNPDIENVDI

-101 KIHKKVWQNLV
+101 KIKKKVWQNLIYE
-112 KKIINSKS
+112 IIKNKS
-120 SYGDAIIGNNEKINV
+120 SYGDTDLGNKEKINV

-156 GDTLSNILK
+156 GDTLSNILV

-171 SREYYV
+171 CREYYV

-187 ARSSFIRYQESCGIE
+187 ARSSFVRYQESCGID
-202 SISIPEG
+202 SVSIPEG

-217 SVGDKIKEIY
+217 SVGDQIKEIY
-227 GHDLLEKE
+227 GNELLDKE
-235 ESFWLPL
+235 EGYWLPL

-248 DEMLIIIK
+248 YEMLKTIK

-270 SEFDLLNDGFVEKI
+270 SEFDLLNNGFVEKI
-284 FNELNDKNLLYEGE
+284 FNELNNKDLLYEGE

-316 LFRSKN
+316 LFKSKN
-322 YGDDE
+322 FGDDE
-327 DRVVRKHDGSWTYFM
+327 DRVVKKHDGSWTYFM
-342 PDIAYHKNKSIRGF
+342 PDIAYHKDKSIRGF

-378 NAVTDNKASLEVK
+378 NAITDNKASLEVK

-399 RGSEVVKMS
+399 RGNEVVKMS

-461 QYAHARICSVIRKVN
+461 QYAHARICSVIRRVK
-476 EEKLFDTDDVS
+476 EDKLFEVNDES
-487 LLKSDISLLDKKDD
+487 LLESDVNLLDKVDD
-501 IELIKTLSNFPR
+501 IELIKIVSNFPR
-513 IIEQAALYREPHRLA
+513 IIEQSAIYREPHRLA

-536 SFHSYWNLGNENTD
+536 SFHSYWNLGNENAD
-550 FKVINKDDVDTSRA
+550 FKVINKEDINVSRA
-564 RLSLIRSAGI
+564 RLALIRSVGI
-574 TISEGLNLLG
+574 TIAEGLNLLG

>member
-1 MEKTSWISLVINMN
+1 MN
-15 IVSYYREVISNIISD
+15 IVNYYREAISDIILD
-30 EFSLS
+30 EFSL
-35 KDDIKNIS
+35 KNDDIKNIS
-43 FEFPKEEILGDFSTN
+43 FEFPKETGLGDFSTN
-58 AAMVLAGKLKKSP
+58 AAMALAGQLKKAP
-71 NEIAKSII
+71 NEIAESIVHFL
-79 NLISKNPDIEHVDM
+79 NKNPDIENVDI

-101 KIHKKVWQNLV
+101 KIKKKVWQNLIYE
-112 KKIINSKS
+112 IIKNKS
-120 SYGDAIIGNNEKINV
+120 SYGDTDLGNKEKINV

-156 GDTLSNILK
+156 GDTLSNILV

-171 SREYYV
+171 CREYYV

-187 ARSSFIRYQESCGIE
+187 ARSSFVRYQESCGID
-202 SISIPEG
+202 SVSIPEG

-217 SVGDKIKEIY
+217 SVGDQIKEIY
-227 GHDLLEKE
+227 GNELLDKE
-235 ESFWLPL
+235 EGYWLPL

-248 DEMLIIIK
+248 YEMLKIIK

-270 SEFDLLNDGFVEKI
+270 SEFDLLNNGFVEKI
-284 FNELNDKNLLYEGE
+284 FNELNNKDLLYEGE

-316 LFRSKN
+316 LFKSKN
-322 YGDDE
+322 FGDDE
-327 DRVVRKHDGSWTYFM
+327 DRVVKKHDGSWTYFM
-342 PDIAYHKNKSIRGF
+342 PDIAYHKDKSIRGF
-356 KKMIN
+356 EKMIN

-378 NAVTDNKASLEVK
+378 NAITDNKASLEVK

-399 RGSEVVKMS
+399 RGNEVVKMS

-461 QYAHARICSVIRKVN
+461 QYAHARICSVIRRVK
-476 EEKLFDTDDVS
+476 EDKLFEVNDES
-487 LLKSDISLLDKKDD
+487 LLESDVNLLDKVDD
-501 IELIKTLSNFPR
+501 IELIKIVSNFPR
-513 IIEQAALYREPHRLA
+513 IIEQSAIYREPHRLA

-536 SFHSYWNLGNENTD
+536 SFHSYWNLGNENAD
-550 FKVINKDDVDTSRA
+550 FKVINKEDINVSRA
-564 RLSLIRSAGI
+564 RLALIRSVGI
-574 TISEGLNLLG
+574 TIAEGLNLLG

>member
-1 MEKTSWISLVINMN
+1 MN
-15 IVSYYREVISNIISD
+15 IVNYYREAISDIILD
-30 EFSLS
+30 EFSL
-35 KDDIKNIS
+35 KNDDIKNIS
-43 FEFPKEEILGDFSTN
+43 FEFPKENDLGDFSTN
-58 AAMVLAGKLKKSP
+58 AAMVLAGKLKKAP
-71 NEIAKSII
+71 NEIAESIVHFL
-79 NLISKNPDIEHVDM
+79 NKNPDIENVDI

-101 KIHKKVWQNLV
+101 KIKKKVWQNLIYE
-112 KKIINSKS
+112 IIKNKS
-120 SYGDAIIGNNEKINV
+120 SYGDTDLGNKEKINV

-156 GDTLSNILK
+156 GDTLSNILV

-171 SREYYV
+171 CREYYV

-187 ARSSFIRYQESCGIE
+187 ARSSFVRYQESCGID
-202 SISIPEG
+202 SVSIPEG

-217 SVGDKIKEIY
+217 SVGDQIKEIY
-227 GHDLLEKE
+227 GNELLDKE
-235 ESFWLPL
+235 EGYWLPL

-248 DEMLIIIK
+248 YEMLKIIK

-270 SEFDLLNDGFVEKI
+270 SEFDLLNNGFVEKI
-284 FNELNDKNLLYEGE
+284 FNELNNKDLLYEGE

-316 LFRSKN
+316 LFKSKN
-322 YGDDE
+322 FGDDE
-327 DRVVRKHDGSWTYFM
+327 DRVVKKHDGSWTYFM
-342 PDIAYHKNKSIRGF
+342 PDIAYHKDKSIRGF

-378 NAVTDNKASLEVK
+378 NAITDNKASLEVK

-399 RGSEVVKMS
+399 RGNEVVKMS

-461 QYAHARICSVIRKVN
+461 QYAHARICSVIRRVK
-476 EEKLFDTDDVS
+476 EDKLFEVNDES
-487 LLKSDISLLDKKDD
+487 LLESDVNLLDKVDD
-501 IELIKTLSNFPR
+501 IELIKIVSNFPR
-513 IIEQAALYREPHRLA
+513 IIEQSAIYREPHRLA

-536 SFHSYWNLGNENTD
+536 SFHSYWNLGNENAD
-550 FKVINKDDVDTSRA
+550 FKVINKEDINVSRA
-564 RLSLIRSAGI
+564 RLALIRSVGI
-574 TISEGLNLLG
+574 TIAEGLNLLG

>member
-1 MEKTSWISLVINMN
+1 MN
-15 IVSYYREVISNIISD
+15 IVNYYREAISDIILD
-30 EFSLS
+30 EFSL
-35 KDDIKNIS
+35 KYDDIKNIS
-43 FEFPKEEILGDFSTN
+43 FEFPKETDLGDFSTN
-58 AAMVLAGKLKKSP
+58 AAMALAGKLKKAP
-71 NEIAKSII
+71 NEIAESIVHFL
-79 NLISKNPDIEHVDM
+79 NKNPDIENVDI

-101 KIHKKVWQNLV
+101 KIKKKVWQNLIYE
-112 KKIINSKS
+112 IIKNKS
-120 SYGDAIIGNNEKINV
+120 SYGDTDLGNKEKINV

-156 GDTLSNILK
+156 GDTLSNILV

-171 SREYYV
+171 CREYYV

-187 ARSSFIRYQESCGIE
+187 ARSSFVRYQESCGID
-202 SISIPEG
+202 SVSIPEG

-217 SVGDKIKEIY
+217 SVGDQIKEIY
-227 GHDLLEKE
+227 GNELLDKE
-235 ESFWLPL
+235 EGYWLPL

-248 DEMLIIIK
+248 YEMLKIIK

-270 SEFDLLNDGFVEKI
+270 SEFDLLNNGFVEKI
-284 FNELNDKNLLYEGE
+284 FNELNNKDLLYEGE

-316 LFRSKN
+316 LFKSKN
-322 YGDDE
+322 FGDDE
-327 DRVVRKHDGSWTYFM
+327 DRVVKKHDGSWTYFM
-342 PDIAYHKNKSIRGF
+342 PDIAYHKDKSIRGF

-378 NAVTDNKASLEVK
+378 NAITDNKASLEVK

-399 RGSEVVKMS
+399 RGNEVVKMS

-461 QYAHARICSVIRKVN
+461 QYAHARICSVIRRVK
-476 EEKLFDTDDVS
+476 EDKLFEVNDES
-487 LLKSDISLLDKKDD
+487 LLESDVNLLDKVDD
-501 IELIKTLSNFPR
+501 IELIKIVSNFPR
-513 IIEQAALYREPHRLA
+513 IIEQSAIYREPHRLA

-536 SFHSYWNLGNENTD
+536 SFHSYWNLGNENAD
-550 FKVINKDDVDTSRA
+550 FKVINKEDINVSRA
-564 RLSLIRSAGI
+564 RLALIRSVGI
-574 TISEGLNLLG
+574 TIAEGLNLLG